1 MKKKRFKT
9 QEEFHS
15 EIERRWLK
23 TARPPSRT
31 SGVINT
37 IIFVIVLA
45 ALFFAAY
52 LNRARI
58 GVLWQHVTG
67 KAPPLWLMPEKPQHE
82 GPEIEGRDF

>member
-15 EIERRWLK
+15 EVERQWLE

-37 IIFVIVLA
+37 IIFVVVLA
-45 ALFFAAY
+45 ALFYAAY
-52 LNRARI
+52 LYRARI
-58 GVLWQHVTG
+58 GVLWQQKTG
-67 KAPPLWLMPEKPQHE
+67 KAPPTWLMPEKPKH
-82 GPEIEGRDF
+82 